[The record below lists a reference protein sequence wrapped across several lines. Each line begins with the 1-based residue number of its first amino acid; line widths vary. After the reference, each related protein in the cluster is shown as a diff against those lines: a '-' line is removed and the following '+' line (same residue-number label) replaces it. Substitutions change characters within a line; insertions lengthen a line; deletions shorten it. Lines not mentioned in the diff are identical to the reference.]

1 MTTGFWCSLSTPY
14 SHISTSTDFIY
25 SLTAHSP
32 YIQTLPY
39 THIPAVGP
47 TPNALTSSL
56 SPPLASSPPP
66 ASLRLKWSQESNTA
80 TMSGAAGE
88 KRSEMERERERQKR
102 GRKSR
107 RKARTLHSLHSFQPH
122 TRKWVSDSTQKSLF
136 IRPLSPPC
144 FSCLPFSALL
154 SFSPSPAFLPSS
166 SPYNFPSFFPLLS
179 LKEGYF
185 SANDLIRG
193 AIWNS
198 ITADFIVATAIW
210 IEGQRDGGRDVRA
223 HFNSIFY
230 DLSMVST
237 FFSFFFFFNTNNN
250 NFISV
255 PCFVQTGLLK
265 CFTEED

>member
-1 MTTGFWCSLSTPY
+1 M
-14 SHISTSTDFIY
+14 
-25 SLTAHSP
+25 
-32 YIQTLPY
+32 
-39 THIPAVGP
+39 GP

-88 KRSEMERERERQKR
+88 KRSEMGRERATEEGEKEQEE
-102 GRKSR
+102 S
-107 RKARTLHSLHSFQPH
+107 TNTSLSPLLSATHKKMSFWLDTKEP
-122 TRKWVSDSTQKSLF
+122 LYPP
-136 IRPLSPPC
+136 PLSSM
-144 FSCLPFSALL
+144 FLL
-154 SFSPSPAFLPSS
+154 SAFLCYAFFFSLPSS

-210 IEGQRDGGRDVRA
+210 IEGQRDGWRQRCASAFQLYFLWPLNG
-223 HFNSIFY
+223 FY
-230 DLSMVST
+230 
-237 FFSFFFFFNTNNN
+237 FFSFFFNTNNN

-255 PCFVQTGLLK
+255 LCFVQTVLLK

>member
-1 MTTGFWCSLSTPY
+1 MG
-14 SHISTSTDFIY
+14 
-25 SLTAHSP
+25 
-32 YIQTLPY
+32 
-39 THIPAVGP
+39 PA
-47 TPNALTSSL
+47 PNALTSSL
-56 SPPLASSPPP
+56 SPPLASSSLPP
-66 ASLRLKWSQESNTA
+66 SQVITGVEHRHNERRC
-80 TMSGAAGE
+80 GRE
-88 KRSEMERERERQKR
+88 KVWNGERERERQKR

-144 FSCLPFSALL
+144 FSCPPFSALL

-210 IEGQRDGGRDVRA
+210 IEGQRDGWRQRCASAFQLYFLWPLNG
-223 HFNSIFY
+223 FY
-230 DLSMVST
+230 
-237 FFSFFFFFNTNNN
+237 FFSFFLIPIIITLFQYHASCRPASWNASQRRIKNL
-250 NFISV
+250 
-255 PCFVQTGLLK
+255 GK
-265 CFTEED
+265 

>member
-1 MTTGFWCSLSTPY
+1 MALIIINYIINWQPGFDALCRHHTVTFLPLHTYIVSQHT
-14 SHISTSTDFIY
+14 
-25 SLTAHSP
+25 P

-47 TPNALTSSL
+47 APNALTSSL

-88 KRSEMERERERQKR
+88 KRSEMEGERERQKR

-107 RKARTLHSLHSFQPH
+107 RKARTLHSLHSFQPR

-136 IRPLSPPC
+136 IRPFSPPC
-144 FSCLPFSALL
+144 FSCPPFSALL

-185 SANDLIRG
+185 AANDLIRG

-210 IEGQRDGGRDVRA
+210 IEGQRDGWRQRCASAFQLYFLWPLNG
-223 HFNSIFY
+223 FY
-230 DLSMVST
+230 
-237 FFSFFFFFNTNNN
+237 FFSFF
-250 NFISV
+250 
-255 PCFVQTGLLK
+255 
-265 CFTEED
+265 